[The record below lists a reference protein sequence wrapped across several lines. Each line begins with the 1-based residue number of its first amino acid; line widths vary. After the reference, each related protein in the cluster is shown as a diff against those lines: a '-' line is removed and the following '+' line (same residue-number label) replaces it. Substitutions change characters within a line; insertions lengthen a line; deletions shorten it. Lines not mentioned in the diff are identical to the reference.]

1 MESSGRDQHG
11 NVAGQRKLFHGTAGR
26 DNQPRRRQDA
36 DQTVFRIYK
45 GVKTFDFSREKN
57 VIVTGGKRK
66 LFTCRSAKNFCPVL
80 AYLRVSRLTT
90 RTTRIV

>member
-1 MESSGRDQHG
+1 MEAPGRDLHS
-11 NVAGQRKLFHGTAGR
+11 NVAGQRKIFHGAVGR

-66 LFTCRSAKNFCPVL
+66 LSVQIP
-80 AYLRVSRLTT
+80 
-90 RTTRIV
+90 

>member
-1 MESSGRDQHG
+1 MESPGRDQHG
-11 NVAGQRKLFHGTAGR
+11 NVASQRKILYGPAGR

-66 LFTCRSAKNFCPVL
+66 LS
-80 AYLRVSRLTT
+80 
-90 RTTRIV
+90 I